1 MNKKQKICLWIGII
15 AFAFVGLISQKGNIY
30 TANTNPDTVVYI
42 SRLLIRW
49 VIIGVITSG
58 LIYTFKDKKPKAE
71 QKQ

>member
-1 MNKKQKICLWIGII
+1 MNRKQKICLWIGII
-15 AFAFVGLISQKGNIY
+15 AFAFVGLISVSDIY
-30 TANTNPDTVVYI
+30 FFADI

-58 LIYTFKDKKPKAE
+58 LIYSFKDKKPKDK